1 MCIRD
6 SPCAFGRWKWRLTL
20 AIAFLRLSEHEGGK
34 RDQPSSART
43 VSYTHLDVY
52 KRQVVIEYDLEE
64 IAESDGIIKL
74 VSEGGGDG
82 GLA

>member
-1 MCIRD
+1 MF
-6 SPCAFGRWKWRLTL
+6 SH
-20 AIAFLRLSEHEGGK
+20 S
-34 RDQPSSART
+34 
-43 VSYTHLDVY
+43 V
-52 KRQVVIEYDLEE
+52 VVIEYDLEE